1 MSLRERVNEIRTGFE
16 RSFWVANF
24 TEVFERVAYYGASAV
39 LAIYLSEQLHF
50 SSELTGWLIGI
61 FGFVVWFLPVLGGTL
76 ADRFGFRRAL
86 MFAYLVMTVGYFLLG
101 SLSAPWMQGIRHSL
115 TDKWLVLGILMIP
128 ALGPSVV
135 KPCVAGTTAR
145 ASKENVRSIGY
156 SIYYTLVN
164 IGGTLGPVVAWLVRK
179 PLGLGVEN
187 VFRVAALSVFLMFL
201 VTLFFFREP
210 RQPGEQQV
218 PSVLAAIK
226 NMFVVLA
233 NFRFV
238 LFLVI
243 WSSFYI
249 VFWQEFISAPLF
261 VRGYVDPN
269 ANVDLILSIDALTVM
284 CFQILV
290 TYLTRRISA
299 FPAMTLGLLISSLS
313 WLILAFHPSTVG
325 LIVTLVVLALGEITQ
340 SARYY
345 EYISRLAPS
354 GQQGLYMGYAFL
366 PIALGYFVAGPLGGY
381 LVNYFG
387 KVRHQPQQMWWVI
400 TGVGILGT
408 VLMVVYDRV
417 FKPGESEGGREVVG
431 S

>member
-1 MSLRERVNEIRTGFE
+1 
-16 RSFWVANF
+16 
-24 TEVFERVAYYGASAV
+24 
-39 LAIYLSEQLHF
+39 
-50 SSELTGWLIGI
+50 LIGI

-101 SLSAPWMQGIRHSL
+101 SLSAPWMQGIRHAL
-115 TDKWLVLGILMIP
+115 TDKWLVLGVLMIP

-145 ASKENVRSIGY
+145 ASKDNVRSIGY

-201 VTLFFFREP
+201 VTFFFFREP
-210 RQPGEQQV
+210 RQPGEHQV
-218 PSVLAAIK
+218 PSVFAAIQ
-226 NMFVVLA
+226 NMVVVLA

-238 LFLVI
+238 LFLAI

-261 VRGYVDPN
+261 VRGFVDPN
-269 ANVDLILSIDALTVM
+269 ANVDLILSVDALTVM

-313 WLILAFHPSTVG
+313 WLILAFYPSTVG
-325 LIVTLVVLALGEITQ
+325 LIAALVVLALGEITQ

-366 PIALGYFVAGPLGGY
+366 PIAIGYFVAGPLGGY

-408 VLMVVYDRV
+408 VLMVAYDRI
-417 FKPGESEGGREVVG
+417 FKPGEAKEGREAME

>member
-1 MSLRERVNEIRTGFE
+1 
-16 RSFWVANF
+16 
-24 TEVFERVAYYGASAV
+24 
-39 LAIYLSEQLHF
+39 
-50 SSELTGWLIGI
+50 
-61 FGFVVWFLPVLGGTL
+61 
-76 ADRFGFRRAL
+76 
-86 MFAYLVMTVGYFLLG
+86 
-101 SLSAPWMQGIRHSL
+101 
-115 TDKWLVLGILMIP
+115 
-128 ALGPSVV
+128 
-135 KPCVAGTTAR
+135 
-145 ASKENVRSIGY
+145 
-156 SIYYTLVN
+156 
-164 IGGTLGPVVAWLVRK
+164 
-179 PLGLGVEN
+179 
-187 VFRVAALSVFLMFL
+187 